1 MSNVHPVGIVDE
13 ESFAAPAPCKTE
25 ALLGSVVRGAVVEG
39 VDDVEGECEAKVVIE
54 EHALEDVAVLDGVVD
69 AE

>member
-1 MSNVHPVGIVDE
+1 
-13 ESFAAPAPCKTE
+13 
-25 ALLGSVVRGAVVEG
+25 VRGAVVEG

-54 EHALEDVAVLDGVVD
+54 EHALEDVVVLDGVVD